1 MTLEECSIKERFKR
15 RIAEIF
21 QEEPALYELL
31 LRVFVYGTAYIV
43 GGFVRDALL
52 NKPNRDIDIIVEID
66 KSQLYDIIHEI
77 DCSYD
82 INRHGGVKLHLQTL
96 DADIWTIDS
105 NWAFENG
112 LVHLKES
119 KKKRLEC
126 IAKGCFYNYD
136 SLVVNILDKSFD
148 IHNYCS
154 FMNNKELDILMSSPT
169 YKNLNPTVEANVIR
183 AFYIKYKYKVEFS
196 TQLKEYIFKKVL
208 PLGATLEEAYSRILT
223 VKAKYPKYNDYL
235 DRELLSDLKSLLKE
249 MENTG
254 ILLM

>member
-1 MTLEECSIKERFKR
+1 MMFEESSIKERLKQ
-15 RIAEIF
+15 RIAKTL
-21 QEEPALYELL
+21 QKEPVLYELL
-31 LRVFVYGTAYIV
+31 LHVFVYGTAYIV

-52 NKPNRDIDIIVEID
+52 NRQNRDIDIIVEID
-66 KSQLYDIIHEI
+66 KSQLYDIIQEI
-77 DCSYD
+77 GCSYD

-112 LVHLKES
+112 LVHLKEN

-136 SLVVNILDKSFD
+136 SLVVNMHDKSFN
-148 IHNYCS
+148 IHNYRS
-154 FMNNKELDILMSSPT
+154 FLNNKELDILMSSSS

-183 AFYIKYKYKVEFS
+183 AFYIKHKYGVSFS
-196 TQLKEYIFKKVL
+196 SQLKEYIFKKVL
-208 PLGATLEEAYSRILT
+208 PLGDSLEEAFNQVLS
-223 VKAKYPKYNDYL
+223 VKVKYPKYDDYSS
-235 DRELLSDLKSLLKE
+235 EQLLADMESLLKE
-249 MENTG
+249 IGQHG

>member
-1 MTLEECSIKERFKR
+1 MMFEECSIKERLKQ
-15 RIAEIF
+15 RIAMTLN
-21 QEEPALYELL
+21 QEPELYKLL
-31 LRVFVYGTAYIV
+31 LQVFVYGTAYIV
-43 GGFVRDALL
+43 GGFVRDALMD
-52 NKPNRDIDIIVEID
+52 KENRDIDIIVEID
-66 KSQLYDIIHEI
+66 KPQLYEIIQESS
-77 DCSYD
+77 CSYD
-82 INRHGGVKLHLQTL
+82 INRHGGIKLHLSTL

-112 LVHLKES
+112 LVCLKEN

-136 SLVVNILDKSFD
+136 SLVVNIHDKSFD
-148 IHNYCS
+148 IHN
-154 FMNNKELDILMSSPT
+154 FRDFINNKELDILMSSST
-169 YKNLNPTVEANVIR
+169 YKNLNPTIEASVIR